1 MKRLL
6 IILTAGLTALLSF
19 NSCEISRNE
28 FDASSIDAYL
38 TVYYAGG
45 ISPVTVQGRYDL
57 DYPRLSDREVES
69 IFYDLS
75 GLVQPGFLEATLEVE
90 YFDWMDNYIGIDVF
104 EFWWETYDMYTGDGA
119 YLWEEVEP

>member
-6 IILTAGLTALLSF
+6 TILTAGLTILLSS

-28 FDASSIDAYL
+28 FDASVIDAYL

-45 ISPVTVQGRYDL
+45 LLPATVQGSYDI
-57 DYPRLSDREVES
+57 DYPRLSEREVEA

-75 GLVQPGFLEATLEVE
+75 DLVQPGFLEATLEVE
-90 YFDWMDNYIGIDVF
+90 YFDWMDNYIGIEVY
-104 EFWWETYDMYTGDGA
+104 EFWWEIFDMYTGDGA